1 MVNKWVQWLRWY
13 KKPSYRDVKAFTE
26 STNIAL
32 QKGETSGPPSIR
44 SSSDATIPPNL
55 TLERILSNQ
64 TCKSKERMS
73 GLTVSL
79 TGSLLSGSP
88 LAFYDFYMYLK
99 HIEFSQEN
107 LEFYIWSVFLF
118 LNTILLC
125 SNSIPRFKDYEARYR
140 EASNST
146 VHSEAIPLYAYE
158 KRGVKPECTAIVS
171 DVQEDWQKT
180 NEKLGRCASS
190 FTAISHTDRSKNSRA
205 T

>member
-32 QKGETSGPPSIR
+32 QKSEIPGPPSIR
-44 SSSDATIPPNL
+44 SSADATIPPNL
-55 TLERILSNQ
+55 TLERVLSNQ

-99 HIEFSQEN
+99 YIEFSQEN

-118 LNTILLC
+118 KTFSSCALTVFQGLKTTKLDIARLQTPQ
-125 SNSIPRFKDYEARYR
+125 STPRPHHCMHMKR
-140 EASNST
+140 E
-146 VHSEAIPLYAYE
+146 V
-158 KRGVKPECTAIVS
+158 
-171 DVQEDWQKT
+171 
-180 NEKLGRCASS
+180 
-190 FTAISHTDRSKNSRA
+190 
-205 T
+205 